1 MKRLIALACIG
12 ASAGFAFAGQGEAD
26 ALKTLLKALASQRD
40 VKATL
45 LQTRADA
52 SNTITVNVQ
61 IVPRRGISAQ
71 ITKPL
76 PFAGMVSF
84 DNGTEWRNYDPQ
96 SDLLRIE
103 PSPSRFALDIDFRR
117 KLIEKNYSVSIERE
131 AEIAGRKTHVVVMKA
146 KLADVASRRLYI
158 DQSNA
163 LILRYMVTHP
173 DGTSVTTID
182 TLSVDLTSPID
193 LTKFSSLGEGASRVE
208 RAWGPIEIKRP
219 ADAARYAD
227 FEPELPS
234 ELPAG
239 LAMQAL
245 HVVGSAQRSFVG
257 VRLTDGMAV
266 VTVYMWKPREGER
279 PEDEPFK
286 GKYDARATGGI
297 RIKVVGDASE
307 KVRSSLATIFANRN
321 QGPMVV
327 PGTEPT
333 GNKVIDR
340 HRAGG
345 GKGPERPKLVIDNES
360 SY

>member
-1 MKRLIALACIG
+1 LAL
-12 ASAGFAFAGQGEAD
+12 AGQGEAD

-45 LQTRADA
+45 LQTRAD
-52 SNTITVNVQ
+52 SNTVITVNVQ

-84 DNGTEWRNYDPQ
+84 DNGVEWRNYDPQ

-103 PSPSRFALDIDFRR
+103 PSPARFALDIEFRR
-117 KLIEKNYSVSIERE
+117 KLIEKNYAVSIERE
-131 AEIAGRKTHVVVMKA
+131 AEIAGRKTRVVVMKA
-146 KLADVASRRLYI
+146 KQTDVAGRRLYI
-158 DQSNA
+158 DQDNS
-163 LILRYMVTHP
+163 LILRYVVTHT

-193 LTKFSSLGEGASRVE
+193 LTKFSSLGSGASRVE
-208 RAWGPIEIKRP
+208 KSWGPIELKRTS
-219 ADAARYAD
+219 DAARYVG
-227 FEPELPS
+227 FEPEVPS

-239 LAMQAL
+239 LAMQAV
-245 HVVGSAQRSFVG
+245 HVVGSAKRSFIG

-266 VTVYMWKPREGER
+266 VTVYMWKPQEGEG
-279 PEDEPFK
+279 PEDEPFR
-286 GKYDARATGGI
+286 GKYDARSTGGM

-307 KVRSSLATIFANRN
+307 RVKSALASSFASRN
-321 QGPMVV
+321 QGPLVV
-327 PGTEPT
+327 PGTDPADR
-333 GNKVIDR
+333 KVVDR
-340 HRAGG
+340 QGSGG
-345 GKGPERPKLVIDNES
+345 GRGLERPKLVIDNES